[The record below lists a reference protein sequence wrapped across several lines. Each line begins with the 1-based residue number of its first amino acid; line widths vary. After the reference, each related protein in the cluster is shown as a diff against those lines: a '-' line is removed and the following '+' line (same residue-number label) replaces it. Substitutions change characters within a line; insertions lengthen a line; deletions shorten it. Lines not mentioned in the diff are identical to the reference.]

1 MSNNEQWGQQ
11 KTSYDWG
18 SQPASSGYYSNVGQK
33 RSQGLPI
40 VVVIILVAVALA
52 AGAGLFYWW
61 QGSSDHD
68 GGAEAAST
76 SATEAQAE
84 TQTMAAE
91 SSTKRSED
99 RETTTTRTTRA
110 SEPAAQVNFS
120 GGRPGT
126 SVTSGA
132 FAESVYHTYMDNY
145 RNTGQINARIDAYS
159 PVTGQ
164 MYSMNCTG
172 TSSFVTCRGGNNA
185 VVHIS

>member
-18 SQPASSGYYSNVGQK
+18 SQPASPGYYSNVGKK
-33 RSQGLPI
+33 RPHSLLI
-40 VVVIILVAVALA
+40 VVVAILVAVALA

-61 QGSSDHD
+61 LGSSDHD
-68 GGAEAAST
+68 GGAGAAST
-76 SATEAQAE
+76 NE
-84 TQTMAAE
+84 TSTSSEHSPTE

-172 TSSFVTCRGGNNA
+172 TSSSVTCRGGNNA

>member
-18 SQPASSGYYSNVGQK
+18 SQPASSGYYSNDGQK
-33 RSQGLPI
+33 RSNSLPI
-40 VVVIILVAVALA
+40 VVVVILVAVALA

-68 GGAEAAST
+68 GGAGAAST
-76 SATEAQAE
+76 NE
-84 TQTMAAE
+84 TSTSSEHSPTE

-99 RETTTTRTTRA
+99 RETTTTRATRA
-110 SEPAAQVNFS
+110 SEPATQVNFS

-132 FAESVYHTYMDNY
+132 FAESVYYAYMDNY
-145 RNTGQINARIDAYS
+145 RSTGKINARIDAYS

-172 TSSFVTCRGGNNA
+172 NTSSVTCRGGNNA